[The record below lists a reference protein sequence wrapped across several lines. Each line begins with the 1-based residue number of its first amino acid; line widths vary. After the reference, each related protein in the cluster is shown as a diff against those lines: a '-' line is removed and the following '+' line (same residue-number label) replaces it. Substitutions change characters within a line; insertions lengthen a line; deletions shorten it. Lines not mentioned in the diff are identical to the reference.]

1 MQRSRPL
8 VLRTAVAL
16 SAGALLIGTLAT
28 AVQAALPLKD
38 QQTLAEMALQW
49 AVGGGLPDVN
59 LLKDPKTLTVAD
71 FNLPKNTE
79 LKVPGHKVVVA
90 SLPRIQAI
98 ADIKGDLLYFRFG
111 QFKGSDVRASVPIA
125 LLWAVSVKSKEVY
138 LSGGGATLDFEK
150 VNGAWQMLPVTN
162 RWQS

>member
-1 MQRSRPL
+1 
-8 VLRTAVAL
+8 
-16 SAGALLIGTLAT
+16 
-28 AVQAALPLKD
+28 
-38 QQTLAEMALQW
+38 
-49 AVGGGLPDVN
+49 
-59 LLKDPKTLTVAD
+59 
-71 FNLPKNTE
+71 
-79 LKVPGHKVVVA
+79 VVA

-111 QFKGSDVRASVPIA
+111 QFKGSDVRASVAIA